1 MNPEELDIVPTKE
14 LLDAL
19 KKRFDVFAMIGLL
32 DKGSELKRENV
43 SYLFRGE
50 PFACLGTVNMLK
62 AKIEQHLLRTIKD
75 GNNEQA

>member
-1 MNPEELDIVPTKE
+1 MTSDELDIVSTKE

-50 PFACLGTVNMLK
+50 PFACLGTVDMLR

-75 GNNEQA
+75 STNE

>member
-1 MNPEELDIVPTKE
+1 MTPDELDIVSTKE

-32 DKGSELKRENV
+32 DRGSELKRENV

-50 PFACLGTVNMLK
+50 PFACLGMVDMLK
-62 AKIEQHLLRTIKD
+62 AKIEQHLLRTIRN
-75 GNNEQA
+75 GTNE